1 LTFIIVKIKKEKI
14 STPKKMSDERNRVSL
29 MGRVFRLI
37 EINKAGLPDIKVMGL
52 FCFAAWSDRFNL
64 RFL

>member
-14 STPKKMSDERNRVSL
+14 STPKKMSDERKRVSL

-37 EINKAGLPDIKVMGL
+37 EINKAGLPDKMVIGL
-52 FCFAAWSDRFNL
+52 FCSAAWSDRFNL